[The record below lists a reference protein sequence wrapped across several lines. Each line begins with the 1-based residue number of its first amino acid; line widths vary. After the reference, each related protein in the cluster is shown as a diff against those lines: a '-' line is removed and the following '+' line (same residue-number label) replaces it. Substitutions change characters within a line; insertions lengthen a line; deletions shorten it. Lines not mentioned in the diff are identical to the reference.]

1 MWERRQRY
9 ALPEILEIPEDDW
22 SDGEFNPLPEV
33 EWRFL
38 RLHVETAVVLQIAL
52 ATGELR
58 PGRYV
63 REGSWHNGWK
73 RDEDRP

>member
-1 MWERRQRY
+1 MLSTPAQ
-9 ALPEILEIPEDDW
+9 A
-22 SDGEFNPLPEV
+22 

-38 RLHVETAVVLQIAL
+38 RLHVETGVVLQIAL
-52 ATGELR
+52 ATGEFR
-58 PGRYV
+58 AGRYV